1 MTYTVGSYLAARL
14 TQIGLKHH
22 FAVAGDF
29 NLVLLDQLLT
39 NKDLEQIYCCN
50 ELNCGYSAEGYAR
63 ACGAAAAVVTFSVGG
78 LSAINAVAGAYAENL
93 PVILV
98 SGAPNTNDR
107 ATEHLL
113 HHTLA
118 THDWSYQ
125 WEIAKKLTCAAVAI
139 TSAADAPHQIDYA
152 IRSALREKKPAYIE
166 IACNIA
172 AAPCATPG
180 PVSALIGEEPSD
192 AETLEAAITAAAK
205 FLHDSQKPVLL
216 IGSKLRAAAAEKQ
229 AIELADAL
237 GCAVTV
243 MSAAKSFFPED
254 HPQFAGIYWGEIS
267 TPGAREIVDW
277 ADAVVCIG
285 TIFNDYSTVGWT
297 AMPSGGGVL
306 TADQSRV
313 YLDGYDFSRV
323 RLRDFLSGLAHKVQ
337 KRDATAV
344 QYKRIRA
351 EPRFE
356 SGAAPETKL
365 MRSEIVRQIQSL
377 LTADTTLIA
386 ETGDSWFNGVE
397 LKLPG
402 GTRFEVEMQWGSI
415 GWSVPA
421 TFGYA
426 VGAPNRRIIAMIGDG
441 SFQLTAQEV
450 AQMIRRKLPVIIFLM
465 NNHGYTIEVE
475 IHDGPYNNIKNWDYA
490 GLVQAFNAEDGRGRG
505 IRVTNGGE
513 LADAIK
519 VALANHDGP
528 TLIECVIDRD
538 DCSSD
543 LISWG
548 RMVAAANARPP
559 RPQ

>member
-216 IGSKLRAAAAEKQ
+216 IGSKLRAAGAEKQ